1 MTGDTEPTRRGVL
14 AAIAGVVLA
23 TVGTTGATAAGTGT
37 DSRGSVDTRASVR
50 SGLYLGT
57 VDRIV
62 DGEHVVVLL
71 ESGGRVVDQ
80 VVVGRERVPDASEG
94 DSAAVWLSGG
104 SVAGVWTW

>member
-1 MTGDTEPTRRGVL
+1 MTENTEPTRRGVL
-14 AAIAGVVLA
+14 AAIASVVLG
-23 TVGTTGATAAGTGT
+23 VFGTTSAAATGAGTDQQRGV
-37 DSRGSVDTRASVR
+37 DSRTHAQ

-80 VVVGRERVPDASEG
+80 VVLDRDRAPDAAEG

-104 SVAGVWTW
+104 TVVGVWTW

>member
-1 MTGDTEPTRRGVL
+1 MTGSTEPTRRGVL
-14 AAIAGVVLA
+14 AAIASVVLA

-37 DSRGSVDTRASVR
+37 DQQRGVDTRTSVQ

-80 VVVGRERVPDASEG
+80 AVLARDRVPDATEG

-104 SVAGVWTW
+104 TVVGVWTW

>member
-1 MTGDTEPTRRGVL
+1 VTGSTEPTRRGVL
-14 AAIAGVVLA
+14 AAIASVVLA
-23 TVGTTGATAAGTGT
+23 VFGTTSATAAGTGT
-37 DSRGSVDTRASVR
+37 GRRGSIGTQASVQ

-80 VVVGRERVPDASEG
+80 VVLGRDRVPDAAEG

-104 SVAGVWTW
+104 TVVGVWTW